1 MPYTLREAFAAFRR
15 APVLTG
21 LSAMMVALALFV
33 VGLFGLVAHNLRVA
47 LATVEQR
54 VEVVAYLRDGTP
66 SAAVEEARG
75 QLEALDAVEEVRYVS
90 KDEALR
96 IARTDLP
103 EIAEISSDLEVNPFP
118 ASLEVRLAPGSRSNE
133 AVQNVAD
140 DISVLPFVED
150 VRYGREWVERL
161 FTIRRIGAV
170 TAGVLGGAFALVA
183 TLIIGTAIRIAI
195 FARRDEIEIMR
206 LVGATHGFIRGPF
219 LLEGALTGLVG
230 GVLAVGL
237 TWISYWTVN
246 RYLFEIEWIPAEW
259 LLAGIAAGAAFGAV
273 ASGLAVRRHL
283 RGV

>member
-1 MPYTLREAFAAFRR
+1 MPYTLREAFAALRR

-66 SAAVEEARG
+66 SAAVEEARR

-118 ASLEVRLAPGSRSNE
+118 ASLEVRLASGSRSNE
-133 AVQNVAD
+133 TVRSVAD
-140 DISVLPFVED
+140 DVAVLPFVED

-170 TAGVLGGAFALVA
+170 TAGILGGAFALVA

-206 LVGATHGFIRGPF
+206 LVGATHGFIRRPF
-219 LLEGALTGLVG
+219 LVEGALTGLVG
-230 GVLAVGL
+230 GLLAVGM
-237 TWISYWTVN
+237 TWISYWTVD

-259 LLAGIAAGAAFGAV
+259 LLAGIAGGAAFGAI

-283 RGV
+283 SGV

>member
-33 VGLFGLVAHNLRVA
+33 VGLFGLVAHNLRLA

-54 VEVVAYLRDGTP
+54 VEVVAYLRDGTS
-66 SAAVEEARG
+66 SAAVDEARR
-75 QLEALDAVEEVRYVS
+75 QLEALDGVEEVRYVS

-133 AVQNVAD
+133 TVRSVAD
-140 DISVLPFVED
+140 DVAVLPFVED

-170 TAGVLGGAFALVA
+170 TAGILGGAFALVA
-183 TLIIGTAIRIAI
+183 ALIIGTAIRIAI
-195 FARRDEIEIMR
+195 FARREEIEIMR
-206 LVGATHGFIRGPF
+206 LVGATHGFIRRPF
-219 LLEGALTGLVG
+219 LLEGALTGLFG

-246 RYLFEIEWIPAEW
+246 RYLFQIEWFPVEW
-259 LLAGIAAGAAFGAV
+259 LLAGVAGGAAFGAV

-283 RGV
+283 SGV